1 MHYLL
6 FGLEDDQA
14 RSAGLNKLAKAL
26 MDGTPS
32 ATALERAF
40 GNLDALDT
48 AYRGHLK
55 QRIFKYSRLQVDT
68 ALISKDFPVRTMTPA
83 ESAVTRA
90 GFFAV
95 TARPADARREIA
107 EAKRADTSLA
117 SAYDIEGELLDLERD
132 SDGARPL
139 YAKAVELNSSNFYS
153 DHRLAALINQAGAD
167 AQAMATMQTLLT
179 KATALNDSYAPA
191 FAFKAS
197 VLLQLNRA
205 GEALGFALRAVTL
218 DPGVST
224 SWLVVGR
231 VYDRLKQVGDARIA
245 GQRAKDLAHTDSE
258 RQAADAFL
266 EALGRRS
273 GIAQR

>member
-6 FGLEDDQA
+6 FGIEDAQA
-14 RSAGLNKLAKAL
+14 RSVGLNTLVKAL

-32 ATALERAF
+32 ASALERAF
-40 GNLDALDT
+40 GSLDALDS
-48 AYRGHLK
+48 AYRAHLK
-55 QRIFKYSRLQVDT
+55 KRIFNYSRLQVDAT
-68 ALISKDFPVRTMTPA
+68 LISKDFPVRTMTPA
-83 ESAVTRA
+83 ESAAIRA

-107 EAKRADTSLA
+107 EAKRADASLA
-117 SAYDIEGELLDLERD
+117 SPYDIEGELLDLERD

-153 DHRLAALINQAGAD
+153 YYRLAALTNQTGAD
-167 AQAMATMQTLLT
+167 AQAMATMLMLLT
-179 KATALNDSYAPA
+179 KATALNEGYAPA

-205 GEALGFALRAVTL
+205 GEALGFALRSVTL
-218 DPGVST
+218 DPGAST
-224 SWLVVGR
+224 SWLVLGR
-231 VYDRLKQVGDARIA
+231 VYDRLKQAGDARIA
-245 GQRAKDLAHTDSE
+245 GQRARDLAHTDSE

-273 GIAQR
+273 GIAGR